1 MFKEKEMT
9 EIAIRTNNLCKY
21 YGATHAVDGV
31 TIDIPSGS
39 IVGLVGKNGAG
50 KTTLIRLLTGLTFPT
65 SGTIEILP
73 GVERN
78 DSTVAALVEKPSI
91 FSGMSAKE
99 NMTHQC
105 LLIGAEASPKYIE
118 DTLKLVGLDPSNK
131 QKIKNYSLGMRQ
143 RLAIAMALVAKPK
156 LMLLDEPTNGLDPQG
171 IHDMRELFVNIN
183 KEMGVTLVVS
193 SHILSE
199 LAKFA
204 TDFIIMDQG
213 KIVKTF
219 TADELLNVG
228 KKRIRLSVNDAQTA
242 VSVLSAL
249 GKATVVGEGKVEFE
263 GDVPPT
269 KLLLCLAEN
278 NVQADNLVNL
288 GDSLEDYFFDI
299 LADGSHAQNVGLD
312 AFGGGESHAESAKNI
327 AEQNGEDK
335 GGNHE

>member
-1 MFKEKEMT
+1 
-9 EIAIRTNNLCKY
+9 
-21 YGATHAVDGV
+21 
-31 TIDIPSGS
+31 
-39 IVGLVGKNGAG
+39 
-50 KTTLIRLLTGLTFPT
+50 
-65 SGTIEILP
+65 
-73 GVERN
+73 
-78 DSTVAALVEKPSI
+78 
-91 FSGMSAKE
+91 
-99 NMTHQC
+99 
-105 LLIGAEASPKYIE
+105 
-118 DTLKLVGLDPSNK
+118 
-131 QKIKNYSLGMRQ
+131 
-143 RLAIAMALVAKPK
+143 
-156 LMLLDEPTNGLDPQG
+156 
-171 IHDMRELFVNIN
+171 MRELFVNIN
-183 KEMGVTLVVS
+183 KERGVTLVVS

-249 GKATVVGEGKVEFE
+249 GKATVVGDGKVEFE

-312 AFGGGESHAESAKNI
+312 AIGGGESRAESAKNI
-327 AEQNGEDK
+327 AEQNDEDK